1 MLPSSQ
7 RFHGRNS
14 LRRVFTR
21 GTSRRGRL
29 VHIRVASQPSAPTLV
44 SRSLSPKKVLKSAVK
59 RNHVRRRVFNIVRHE
74 LTRLPVPYDIVISVV
89 SADALVVP
97 YVELQHEVQR
107 VLALACTTP
116 ERPRP
121 RTQSNY

>member
-29 VHIRVASQPSAPTLV
+29 VHIRVASQPSAPH
-44 SRSLSPKKVLKSAVK
+44 SRVAVVVAKKVLKSAVK
-59 RNHVRRRVFNIVRHE
+59 RNHVRRRLFNIVRHE

-116 ERPRP
+116 ERPTP